1 MIYFYIYKIRIRNTL
16 LYSHTKYEIDIELSY
31 LFRIILLGQLFELQ
45 LADWDDEPGQVF
57 PPYCGD
63 GELHDLYLYLVP
75 PSQDRLQVS

>member
-1 MIYFYIYKIRIRNTL
+1 MKYISKYQIFLRIF
-16 LYSHTKYEIDIELSY
+16 I
-31 LFRIILLGQLFELQ
+31 LGQGFELQ
-45 LADWDDEPGQVF
+45 LADWDDEPVQVF